1 MGILVITWNFPPRLG
16 GMENLIAGLC
26 HNLKKTHPLF
36 VITSSTSTTASQESW
51 IFRAKWR
58 GLVPF
63 LVYAL
68 CKGSLLLW
76 REPEIKLALGGSALV
91 TPLIV
96 FLASIFRKKAVVHVH
111 GSDLVYRNVFYQV
124 FFVRWLRS
132 CDQIVAN
139 SRYTAGLA
147 EGKGVKK
154 NRISVIPPAVDVEVV
169 VPRDGREIKKRM
181 GLEGRKVLLY
191 VGRLAR
197 RKGVKE
203 FVEKSLPKI
212 ISEVPEVCFVVV
224 GENPTESLIHH
235 GDMMGDLQAFV
246 REVGLQNH
254 VRLLGWLSD
263 EDLAKIYQ
271 ACDLV
276 VLPVLPLRDD
286 VEGFG
291 IVLLEAAAA
300 GKPCVATRVGGIP
313 DALEDGK
320 SGILLDPGN
329 YKLMSQTIVR
339 LLGDDRSRIDLGE
352 YARKRVRE
360 EFAWDQ
366 IVMKYEEMFGSTM
379 KKTLV

>member
-1 MGILVITWNFPPRLG
+1 ML
-16 GMENLIAGLC
+16 
-26 HNLKKTHPLF
+26 
-36 VITSSTSTTASQESW
+36 
-51 IFRAKWR
+51 
-58 GLVPF
+58 
-63 LVYAL
+63 
-68 CKGSLLLW
+68 
-76 REPEIKLALGGSALV
+76 
-91 TPLIV
+91 
-96 FLASIFRKKAVVHVH
+96 
-111 GSDLVYRNVFYQV
+111 
-124 FFVRWLRS
+124 
-132 CDQIVAN
+132 
-139 SRYTAGLA
+139 
-147 EGKGVKK
+147 
-154 NRISVIPPAVDVEVV
+154 
-169 VPRDGREIKKRM
+169 

-191 VGRLAR
+191 VGRLTR

-203 FVEKSLPKI
+203 FIEKSLPRI
-212 ISEVPEVCFVVV
+212 VVEVPEACFVVV